1 MATVN
6 ISEAARLAGK
16 SRATIQRHMI
26 QGKLSYS
33 ITDSGSKCIDISE
46 LIRVYGN
53 LRDTHDTCIMPE
65 SMMQSDTG
73 GNVQND
79 TAMRIRLA
87 ALEAENAAL
96 KDHITSLKQTV
107 LLLENKMNEHTAS
120 NIKNPWW
127 YFWRKVK

>member
-1 MATVN
+1 
-6 ISEAARLAGK
+6 
-16 SRATIQRHMI
+16 MI
-26 QGKLSYS
+26 Q
-33 ITDSGSKCIDISE
+33 TDTD
-46 LIRVYGN
+46 
-53 LRDTHDTCIMPE
+53 
-65 SMMQSDTG
+65 

-87 ALEAENAAL
+87 ALKAENAAL

-127 YFWRKVK
+127 CFWRKAK